1 MADESSF
8 VNYVIRFHLST
19 HIFTQNIYNKG
30 DLSIRDYS
38 NMRAQQ
44 FGKGLFGLKKYE
56 VYTFLREAETD
67 FKTLRSESEELA
79 EQVESITKVSQENQL
94 KCFNLQKEIDEL
106 KAAVKE
112 AEERADKAEA
122 EVAKAQAAVKAA
134 QAAKAAPKPQAKP
147 GAKPAPG
154 QAPKAAPKPQPKP
167 KPQPA
172 PAPKAAPKPQP
183 KPQPAAM
190 YDEEDDDDV
199 FSGEVEDNVKVSNAF
214 RIGNDDDE
222 DAGFDFL

>member
-1 MADESSF
+1 M
-8 VNYVIRFHLST
+8 
-19 HIFTQNIYNKG
+19 HIFTQKLYNKG
-30 DLSIRDYS
+30 DISMRDYS
-38 NMRAQQ
+38 NMSAQQ
-44 FGKGLFGLKKYE
+44 FGKGLFGLKKDE

-67 FKTLRSESEELA
+67 FKKLRDESEDLA

-94 KCFNLQKEIDEL
+94 KCFNLQKEVDEL
-106 KAAVKE
+106 KAAVRE
-112 AEERADKAEA
+112 ANERADKAEA

-134 QAAKAAPKPQAKP
+134 QAAAKAAPKPQPKP
-147 GAKPAPG
+147 GVKPAPKPG
-154 QAPKAAPKPQPKP
+154 QAPKAAPKPQPK
-167 KPQPA
+167 PA

-183 KPQPAAM
+183 KPQPQPAAVF
-190 YDEEDDDDV
+190 DDDDDDDV

>member
-1 MADESSF
+1 M
-8 VNYVIRFHLST
+8 
-19 HIFTQNIYNKG
+19 
-30 DLSIRDYS
+30 RDYS
-38 NMRAQQ
+38 NMSAQQ
-44 FGKGLFGLKKYE
+44 FGRGLFGLKKDE
-56 VYTFLREAETD
+56 VYNFLREAETD
-67 FKTLRSESEELA
+67 FKKMRDENDDLS
-79 EQVESITKVSQENQL
+79 EQVENITKVSQENQL

-106 KAAVKE
+106 KQAVKD

-134 QAAKAAPKPQAKP
+134 QAAAKATPKPAPQGTAKAAPKP
-147 GAKPAPG
+147 GVKPAPK
-154 QAPKAAPKPQPKP
+154 PTPKPQP

-172 PAPKAAPKPQP
+172 PAPKPQ
-183 KPQPAAM
+183 PQPAAM
-190 YDEEDDDDV
+190 FDDDDEDDGV

>member
-1 MADESSF
+1 M
-8 VNYVIRFHLST
+8 
-19 HIFTQNIYNKG
+19 
-30 DLSIRDYS
+30 RDYS
-38 NMRAQQ
+38 NMSAQQ
-44 FGKGLFGLKKYE
+44 FGKGLFGLKKDE

-67 FKTLRSESEELA
+67 FKKLRDESEDLA

-106 KAAVKE
+106 KTAVRE

-134 QAAKAAPKPQAKP
+134 QAAAKAKPKPQ
-147 GAKPAPG
+147 PAP
-154 QAPKAAPKPQPKP
+154 APKAAPKPKPQPAPKP

-172 PAPKAAPKPQP
+172 PAPKAAPKP
-183 KPQPAAM
+183 KPQPAPVF
-190 YDEEDDDDV
+190 DEDDDDDV

>member
-1 MADESSF
+1 M
-8 VNYVIRFHLST
+8 
-19 HIFTQNIYNKG
+19 
-30 DLSIRDYS
+30 RDYS
-38 NMRAQQ
+38 NMSAQQ
-44 FGKGLFGLKKYE
+44 FGKGLFGLKKDE
-56 VYTFLREAETD
+56 VYNFLREAETD

-134 QAAKAAPKPQAKP
+134 QAAKAAPKPKP
-147 GAKPAPG
+147 GVKPAPG
-154 QAPKAAPKPQPKP
+154 QASKAAPKPQPKP

-183 KPQPAAM
+183 KPKPQPAAM
-190 YDEEDDDDV
+190 YDEDDDDDV